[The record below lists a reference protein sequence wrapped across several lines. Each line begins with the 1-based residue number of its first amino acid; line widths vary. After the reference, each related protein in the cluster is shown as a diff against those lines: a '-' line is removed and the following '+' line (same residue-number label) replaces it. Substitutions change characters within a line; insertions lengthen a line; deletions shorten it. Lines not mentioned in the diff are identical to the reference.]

1 MLTYQDIIKED
12 DPRLRQKS
20 LPVTLPLAE
29 EDLQLLLAMNEY
41 LEAGYDE
48 EKTEA
53 CGIRPGVGLKKII
66 AIFAYDEKGGI
77 FHYGFINPKI
87 ISNSVETAY
96 LPSGEGCLS
105 VDREVPGLV
114 HRPRRIKVRS
124 HVYDFKDGSLS
135 ERVLAL
141 EGFLAIVFQHEYD
154 HLNGILFFDRI
165 DQTNPFTFPKTAAR
179 LFSNRKVKRPKKPLF
194 LNQRTVAESRTCP
207 K

>member
-53 CGIRPGVGLKKII
+53 CGIRPGVGLSAVQLGHLKKII

-165 DQTNPFTFPKTAAR
+165 DQTNPFHIPENSSPIVFK
-179 LFSNRKVKRPKKPLF
+179 
-194 LNQRTVAESRTCP
+194 QEE
-207 K
+207 